1 MSAYYGILMAECKD
15 ILEGNGMY
23 NGRLDVLKAKLEYE
37 CTKDQDAFLIWIY
50 ISLIILLLYS
60 F

>member
-37 CTKDQDAFLIWIY
+37 CTKDQDAFL
-50 ISLIILLLYS
+50 